1 MSGLR
6 RRDIVALLG
15 GAVCAWPLAVSAE
28 QLGKIMRVGFLGAQP
43 NVPMFVAA
51 FSGFSSELQ
60 QLGYV
65 EGQNLTIEY
74 RYINEPH
81 ADIAAQ
87 VAELVRSNVD
97 VLVATEPEVVL
108 RAAVDATHTIPI
120 VMAINFDPIA
130 RGYVSSLAHPGGNV
144 TGIFLRQP
152 ELAQKQLEL
161 LTEAFPQRTK

>member
-6 RRDIVALLG
+6 RRDCVALLG
-15 GAVCAWPLAVSAE
+15 GAVGAWPLAVSAQ

-74 RYINEPH
+74 RYINEPRLRRERP
-81 ADIAAQ
+81 AGGRRCKS
-87 VAELVRSNVD
+87 VTVRD
-97 VLVATEPEVVL
+97 
-108 RAAVDATHTIPI
+108 
-120 VMAINFDPIA
+120 
-130 RGYVSSLAHPGGNV
+130 
-144 TGIFLRQP
+144 
-152 ELAQKQLEL
+152 
-161 LTEAFPQRTK
+161 